1 MNIVITGGAGFLG
14 QRLAKTLLAER
25 PDAQLTLVDVIK
37 PTAPNGDARARCI
50 EMDLRDPAHLGD
62 IITPE
67 TDAVFHLA
75 AIVSSHAEAEPD
87 LGYEIN
93 FLATRNLLEAIRHTK
108 PSIRFIFSSSLAVFG
123 GKLPEVIQDSTAV
136 TPQST
141 YGTQKGMC
149 ELLIN
154 DYTRKGFADGLALR
168 LPTVCIRP
176 GKPNKA
182 ASSFVSGIMREPLQG
197 EDAVL
202 PVSPALRL
210 WLSSPDTVVANFI
223 HALDMPSLPPTGTSS
238 TCPASPSACSKCST
252 TSPPSRA
259 KTSCNTSSRN
269 SMKAS
274 TPSSPAGRP
283 RSTTPALS
291 RAVSSATATSRA
303 SSANSSTKTCKGDK
317 SWKPL
322 KKP

>member
-1 MNIVITGGAGFLG
+1 MKNIVITGGAGFLG
-14 QRLAKTLLAER
+14 QRLAKTLLAKR
-25 PDAQLTLVDVIK
+25 QDVHLTLVDVIK
-37 PTAPNGDARARCI
+37 PTAPGNDSRVTCV
-50 EMDLRDPAHLGD
+50 EMDLRDPAHLGSV
-62 IITPE
+62 ITPA

-93 FLATRNLLEAIRHTK
+93 FLATRNLVEAIRHTK
-108 PSIRFIFSSSLAVFG
+108 PSIRIIFSSSLAVFG
-123 GKLPEVIQDSTAV
+123 GKLPDVIRDDTAV

-223 HALDMPSLPPTGTSS
+223 HALDMPSLPPRDWHVINLPGFTISVQQMLDDLAAIKGKNILQHIKPQLDEGINAIVASW
-238 TCPASPSACSKCST
+238 PAAID
-252 TSPPSRA
+252 
-259 KTSCNTSSRN
+259 NTS
-269 SMKAS
+269 
-274 TPSSPAGRP
+274 
-283 RSTTPALS
+283 ALARGFICDS
-291 RAVSSATATSRA
+291 DFQSVIRQFI
-303 SSANSSTKTCKGDK
+303 DK
-317 SWKPL
+317 DL
-322 KKP
+322 QGG